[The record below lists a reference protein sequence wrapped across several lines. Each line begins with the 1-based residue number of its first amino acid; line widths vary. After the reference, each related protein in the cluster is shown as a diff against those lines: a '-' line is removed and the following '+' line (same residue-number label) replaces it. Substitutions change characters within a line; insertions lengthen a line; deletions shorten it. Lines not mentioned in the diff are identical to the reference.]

1 MKKLTTLA
9 AIAFAF
15 SSTAMAA
22 KSRPLPKD
30 APGTIVMRINLKT
43 GEVANALVKERM
55 KPGTA
60 LSALE
65 FTKVAEKG
73 EKTGLSYTA
82 NNELNASS
90 SRSSNLYWGGGLGY
104 RQAGFSRQ
112 IYGFGGGYYNGGA
125 YNNPWTGGAFYPT
138 WGGNYPYYPYA
149 YYQGGGDYAYALCG
163 YPGYGY
169 GGGYGASYYRR
180 SSTYYSRSVE
190 VDVNGGYGDGY
201 YGDGGVATPYNYDYG
216 Y

>member
-9 AIAFAF
+9 ALVFAF

-22 KSRPLPKD
+22 NKSRPLPKG
-30 APGTIVMRINLKT
+30 APGTIVMRVNLKT
-43 GEVANALVKERM
+43 GEVSKAMVNERI
-55 KPGTA
+55 KPGAA

-73 EKTGLSYTA
+73 EKTGISYTA

-90 SRSSNLYWGGGLGY
+90 SRSSNLYFGGGLGY
-104 RQAGFSRQ
+104 GQAGFSRQ
-112 IYGFGGGYYNGGA
+112 IYGYRGGYYNGGA
-125 YNNPWTGGAFYPT
+125 YNNPYTGGAFYPT

-169 GGGYGASYYRR
+169 GGGYGGGYYSR
-180 SSTYYSRSVE
+180 SSSYRSVE
-190 VDVNGGYGDGY
+190 VDVSTSGGGY
-201 YGDGGVATPYNYDYG
+201 YGGGVGVDPYNYDYG